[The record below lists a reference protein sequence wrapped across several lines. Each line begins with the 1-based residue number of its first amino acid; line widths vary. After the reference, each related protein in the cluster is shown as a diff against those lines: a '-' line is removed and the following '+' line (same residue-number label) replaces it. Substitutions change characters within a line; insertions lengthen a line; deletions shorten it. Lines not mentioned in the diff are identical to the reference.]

1 MLKKVTLV
9 LLLLLLCA
17 CRPSVVEN
25 SNGDNFNILSVDQS
39 VSLSLLCFKED
50 EHNIEIT
57 SVMNTLSE
65 AFDKDDKDIIIAP
78 VNIGVKKCLENDN
91 YKLLAILAHSHY
103 YICSTDEAFNKGDV
117 GVYGEKTV
125 LGGVLNAL
133 SANFSKYN
141 FIYYDSVQALKD
153 DLNNGVINSAVL
165 SEIDYNDF
173 NNYQDLKF
181 YKIEE
186 IDNVYQK
193 EYSYSDF
200 PTYGLFIKD
209 DVLKNRQND
218 LSNFIR
224 IVRTSIN
231 SYKNDKTTFNKVL
244 ETADLERLGFNNP
257 SLISESY
264 NYCGICFE
272 YAIDEYESL
281 KTLLSC
287 MDIELSEKVIVQ

>member
-1 MLKKVTLV
+1 MLKKISIV

-17 CRPSVVEN
+17 CRPSAVE
-25 SNGDNFNILSVDQS
+25 SNDGDNFNILSVNQTA
-39 VSLSLLCFKED
+39 SLSLLCFNED

-57 SVMNTLSE
+57 DDINFMSE
-65 AFDKDDKDIIIAP
+65 AFDKDEKDIIIAP

-103 YICSTDEAFNKGDV
+103 YICSIDESFVKGDV
-117 GVYGEKTV
+117 GVYGEEMV
-125 LGGVLNAL
+125 LGGVLKAL
-133 SANFSKYN
+133 SASFSKYN
-141 FIYYDSVQALKD
+141 FIYYDSLQSLKD

-165 SEIDYNDF
+165 SEIDFNDF

-193 EYSYSDF
+193 EYSYSEF
-200 PTYGLFIKD
+200 PTYGLFVSS

-224 IVRTSIN
+224 IIRTSIN
-231 SYKNDKTTFNKVL
+231 SYQKDKTTFNKVL
-244 ETADLERLGFNNP
+244 ENANLERLGFNNP

-272 YAIDEYESL
+272 YAVNEYESL

-287 MDIELSEKVIVQ
+287 MDIELSEKIIVQ